1 MRVRTAPAVPH
12 RNEELTMH
20 LFNRLNSRNPEKAL
34 DDGVFA
40 LEAADFVLKATGQDI
55 NVWASVYGRALGT
68 ISWTTQVESHAAM
81 AAFGDQLGAD
91 SEYQEMIFDAAGLFH
106 RAPRGQLQRGPRRRW
121 TGRCSGQDRVT
132 GHAECAG
139 EPSCIERLDQAGDFF
154 RPGSANTTLSRR
166 VN

>member
-40 LEAADFVLKATGQDI
+40 LEAADLVLKATGQDI

-91 SEYQEMIFDAAGLFH
+91 SEYHEMIADAAGLFTGLPEDNFSEVLGVAGPGGAVGKIVSLVTPNAPAS
-106 RAPRGQLQRGPRRRW
+106 RAVSSDSTRPATSSGRAQRTPR
-121 TGRCSGQDRVT
+121 SV
-132 GHAECAG
+132 
-139 EPSCIERLDQAGDFF
+139 
-154 RPGSANTTLSRR
+154 
-166 VN
+166 VV